1 MAERTR
7 KIGLEVIPPLLL
19 ILGVVLV
26 LASFLPLSGLSK
38 RQWTIEDSQAFSQV
52 TRELHAATVEQSE
65 SMARTPEELARY
77 HKNLN
82 TEFQKLNKKLEQA
95 QNEPQRWSQIL
106 LWTGATLAAVGGLLH
121 VVKGGD

>member
-1 MAERTR
+1 MAERTF
-7 KIGLEVIPPLLL
+7 KIGKEVMPLLL
-19 ILGVVLV
+19 LVLGVVFV

-38 RQWTIEDSQAFSQV
+38 RHWTIADSRDFGQV
-52 TRELHAATVEQSE
+52 TRELHAATIEQPE

-82 TEFQKLNKKLEQA
+82 KEFQKLNKKLEQA